1 MASLA
6 TEHEQ
11 MAAEW
16 ILPEVLLHQG
26 RKSVEATAHVG
37 QSRGQPD
44 LDAGCRRDHS
54 RSAASTRRRA
64 VRLTPSST
72 RTRLPLLSSISI

>member
-1 MASLA
+1 
-6 TEHEQ
+6 
-11 MAAEW
+11 MAAER

-37 QSRGQPD
+37 QSRRQLDP
-44 LDAGCRRDHS
+44 DAGCRGDHS

-64 VRLTPSST
+64 VRLMSSPT
-72 RTRLPLLSSISI
+72 RT